1 MDRSTWD
8 LLIGPE
14 NGSDYAIAHTKV
26 EDDYWDRLLSA
37 NPQLE
42 PKEMSRQCLHSSML
56 GDRVL
61 RMDITV
67 IDEVTRA
74 AVTNVEASRPLRT

>member
-1 MDRSTWD
+1 MDRSKWD
-8 LLIGPE
+8 SLIGPE

-42 PKEMSRQCLHSSML
+42 PKECHGSACTPPCS
-56 GDRVL
+56 
-61 RMDITV
+61 V
-67 IDEVTRA
+67 IA
-74 AVTNVEASRPLRT
+74 YFA